1 MNSHKRCSLLVI
13 GNYSKCLNDFSGDD
27 YDRKKNRKNTSGKP
41 EEAVYLYLESSKE
54 LVQAN
59 ELNSALSLIQN
70 VFDILKANT
79 NLADE
84 TLKSKIYAS
93 YIIDLEIKPTTN
105 III

>member
-54 LVQAN
+54 LV
-59 ELNSALSLIQN
+59 
-70 VFDILKANT
+70 
-79 NLADE
+79 
-84 TLKSKIYAS
+84 
-93 YIIDLEIKPTTN
+93 
-105 III
+105 